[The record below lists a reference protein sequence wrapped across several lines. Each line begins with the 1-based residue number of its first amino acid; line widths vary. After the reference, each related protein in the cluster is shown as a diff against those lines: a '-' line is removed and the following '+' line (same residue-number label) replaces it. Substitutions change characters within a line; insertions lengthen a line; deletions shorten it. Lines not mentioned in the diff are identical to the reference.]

1 MNSLNKSNIPD
12 PKTFTE
18 KKKEQEQYFF
28 TDKVLE
34 QIITSFQ
41 YFENIVCICAP
52 SVADAF
58 WRLLKKEVYCIDIDD
73 RFNYLPKFIHCDITK
88 DEINLPENFK
98 PDLIIIDPPFFG
110 LNANHL
116 LNFVEKIC
124 KNDKNVKLAIG
135 YLIRE
140 DKSLINSFKEYNL
153 QLTKFQME
161 YRTVDKTKWNN
172 YGMYTNFE
180 NGKFKFAF
188 KNKKKKETRIF

>member
-1 MNSLNKSNIPD
+1 MNSEIPINVPD

-34 QIITSFQ
+34 QITTSFQ

-52 SVADAF
+52 TVADAF
-58 WRLLKKEVYCIDIDD
+58 WRLLKKDVYCIDIDE
-73 RFNYLPKFIHCDITK
+73 RFNYLPKFIHCNITK
-88 DEINLPENFK
+88 DEIKFPDDFK

-110 LNANHL
+110 LNLKDL
-116 LNFVEKIC
+116 LNFVNKVS
-124 KNDKNVKLAIG
+124 KNDNKLKLAIG

-140 DKSLINSFKEYNL
+140 EKNLLTTFKDYNL
-153 QLTKFQME
+153 QMTKFNIE
-161 YRTVDKTKWNN
+161 YRTVDQTKWKN

-180 NGKFKFAF
+180 CGKFKFAF
-188 KNKKKKETRIF
+188 KNKKNK

>member
-1 MNSLNKSNIPD
+1 MNSEIPINVPD

-34 QIITSFQ
+34 QITTSFQ

-52 SVADAF
+52 TVADAF
-58 WRLLKKEVYCIDIDD
+58 WRLLKKDVYCIDIDD
-73 RFNYLPKFIHCDITK
+73 RFNYLHKFIHCNITK
-88 DEINLPENFK
+88 DEIKFPNDFK

-110 LNANHL
+110 LNLKDL
-116 LNFVEKIC
+116 LNFVNKIS
-124 KNDKNVKLAIG
+124 KNDNKIKLAIG

-140 DKSLINSFKEYNL
+140 EKNLLTTFKDYNL
-153 QLTKFQME
+153 QMTKFNIE
-161 YRTVDKTKWNN
+161 YRTVDQTKWKN

-180 NGKFKFAF
+180 CGKFKFAF
-188 KNKKKKETRIF
+188 KNKKNK